1 MSNWQKFKAV
11 KLIDVDGRIVQP
23 GQEFSLR
30 KKKRIAAMR
39 RFIASGAVKRV
50 QVDEKVS
57 RKSDRESTDNQSD
70 T

>member
-1 MSNWQKFKAV
+1 MSNWQKFKAL
-11 KLIDVDGRIVQP
+11 KLIDVRGRVVQP

-30 KKKRIAAMR
+30 KKKHIAGLK
-39 RFIASGAVKRV
+39 RFIASGAVERV
-50 QVDEKVS
+50 QVNETVS